1 MEPVFHV
8 VYAVHITVMRKTI

>member
-1 MEPVFHV
+1 M